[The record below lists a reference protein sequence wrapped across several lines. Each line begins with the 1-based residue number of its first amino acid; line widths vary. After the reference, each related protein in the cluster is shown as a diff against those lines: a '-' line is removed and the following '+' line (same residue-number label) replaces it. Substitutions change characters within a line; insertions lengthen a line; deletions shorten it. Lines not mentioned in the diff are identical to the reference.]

1 MTTVLFTPIIGV
13 QQSTRGQMECVS
25 KGVIVG
31 EVVLSAITTGELS
44 ERERAILDFERHW
57 WKHAGAKEVT
67 IKGLFDLTPTRYYE
81 LLNSVIDRPEA
92 LSADPMLVKRLR
104 RMRDARTRDRSARRL
119 S

>member
-1 MTTVLFTPIIGV
+1 MY
-13 QQSTRGQMECVS
+13 VS

-31 EVVLSAITTGELS
+31 EVASAITTGELS

-57 WKHAGAKEVT
+57 WKHAGAKEIT
-67 IKGLFDLTPTRYYE
+67 IKELFDLNPARYYE
-81 LLNSVIDRPEA
+81 LLNAVIDRPEA
-92 LSADPMLVKRLR
+92 LEADPMLVKRLR

>member
-1 MTTVLFTPIIGV
+1 MTTVLFTPIIGD
-13 QQSTRGQMECVS
+13 QQRTRGQVGAQE

-67 IKGLFDLTPTRYYE
+67 IKELFELTPTRYYE

>member
-1 MTTVLFTPIIGV
+1 
-13 QQSTRGQMECVS
+13 
-25 KGVIVG
+25 VG

-67 IKGLFDLTPTRYYE
+67 IKELFDLTPTRYYE